1 MVSMDIE
8 DLRLPMAEPGL
19 ILGEVLEE
27 VGRFSGPE
35 WVDRRGESE
44 ETPLLDV
51 LLVFQCRIDI

>member
-1 MVSMDIE
+1 
-8 DLRLPMAEPGL
+8 MAEPGL